1 MGVLSI
7 LVFGLYLFIS
17 TEEFLIKR
25 QLPSKEAVK
34 EVIKALLYAPN
45 NRRINSSDAK

>member
-17 TEEFLIKR
+17 SEEFLIKR
-25 QLPSKEAVK
+25 QLPSKEAV
-34 EVIKALLYAPN
+34 KALLYAPN